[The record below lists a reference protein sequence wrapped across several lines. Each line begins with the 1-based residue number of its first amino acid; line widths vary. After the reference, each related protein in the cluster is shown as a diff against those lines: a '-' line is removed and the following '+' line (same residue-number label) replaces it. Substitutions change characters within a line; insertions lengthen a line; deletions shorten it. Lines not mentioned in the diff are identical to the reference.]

1 MTAIRIAGVS
11 KSFGDVAALRDINLE
26 VESGENIAVLGP
38 SGSGKSTLLRVLSG
52 LETVD
57 EGEVLFDG
65 KRQNQIPPE
74 KRDVAIVFQS
84 YALYPH
90 LTCRENITLG
100 LRHGK
105 KLSRSEADERAV
117 DIATRMQVEHLLD
130 RKPRA
135 MSGGQRQR
143 IALARALARR
153 SNIVLLDEP
162 LSGLDAQLHA
172 RLRVEIAGLLQSVG
186 ATGVNVT
193 HDQADAMAMASR
205 IAVINKGRIEQFGT
219 PDELYRRPETLFVAG
234 FVGTPPMNLF
244 PVDVESRHSMFG
256 DLRLGAE
263 PDVTIGVRPER
274 FHLSAEA
281 PATAGSA
288 DGAEVWSL
296 SGRVVLIEPTGRE
309 RIVHVQ
315 TSLMESFAVIVDA
328 DSAPSVGAYVTAWC
342 TRDHVHV
349 YSNRTERRLGN
360 ARECGV
366 ELDQRVLVN

>member
-1 MTAIRIAGVS
+1 MAAIRISGVT
-11 KSFGDVAALRDINLE
+11 KSFGDVTALKDIDLE

-52 LETVD
+52 LEQVD
-57 EGEVLFDG
+57 QGEIRFDD
-65 KRQNQIPPE
+65 RLQNRIPPE
-74 KRDVAIVFQS
+74 KRGVAIVFQS

-90 LTCRENITLG
+90 LSCRENITLG

-105 KLSRSEADERAV
+105 KLSKTEANERAM

-130 RKPRA
+130 RKPRE

-153 SNIVLLDEP
+153 SSIVLLDEP

-172 RLRVEIAGLLQSVG
+172 RLRVEIAGLLQGVG

-244 PVDVESRHSMFG
+244 PVETGSGHSLFG
-256 DLRLGAE
+256 NLRLGDE
-263 PDVTIGVRPER
+263 QEVTIGVRPER
-274 FHLSAEA
+274 FHL
-281 PATAGSA
+281 AT
-288 DGAEVWSL
+288 EVPKTPDTWSL

-315 TSLMESFAVIVDA
+315 TSPMESFAVIVDA
-328 DSAPSVGAYVTAWC
+328 DRAPQVGAYVTAWC

-360 ARECGV
+360 AQECGV
-366 ELDQRVLVN
+366 ELDERVLVY

>member
-1 MTAIRIAGVS
+1 MTAIRIAGAS
-11 KSFGDVAALRDINLE
+11 KSFGDVAALRDINLD

-57 EGEVLFDG
+57 EGDILFDNV
-65 KRQNQIPPE
+65 RQNRVPPE

-90 LTCRENITLG
+90 LTCQENITLG

-105 KLSRSEADERAV
+105 KLSRTEADARAV

-153 SNIVLLDEP
+153 SSIVLLDEP

-172 RLRVEIAGLLQSVG
+172 QLRVEIAGLLQSVG

-205 IAVINKGRIEQFGT
+205 IAVINKGRIEQYGT

-244 PVDVESRHSMFG
+244 SVDPDEHSTAFG
-256 DLRLGAE
+256 PLRLGDE
-263 PDVTIGVRPER
+263 QDLTIGVRPER
-274 FHLSAEA
+274 FHLSTESTA
-281 PATAGSA
+281 PA
-288 DGAEVWSL
+288 DGWSL
-296 SGRVVLIEPTGRE
+296 SGRVVLVEPTGRE
-309 RIVHVQ
+309 RVVHVQ
-315 TSLMESFAVIVDA
+315 TSLTESFAVI
-328 DSAPSVGAYVTAWC
+328 STL
-342 TRDHVHV
+342 R
-349 YSNRTERRLGN
+349 
-360 ARECGV
+360 
-366 ELDQRVLVN
+366 

>member
-1 MTAIRIAGVS
+1 MTAIRISDVS
-11 KSFGDVAALRDINLE
+11 KSFGEVTALEDINLE

-52 LETVD
+52 LEQVNK
-57 EGEVLFDG
+57 GEISFDN
-65 KRQNQIPPE
+65 RLQNHIPPE
-74 KRDVAIVFQS
+74 RRDVAIVFQS

-90 LTCRENITLG
+90 LSCRENITLG

-105 KLSRSEADERAV
+105 KLSKSKANERAT

-130 RKPRA
+130 RKPRE

-153 SNIVLLDEP
+153 SSIVLLDEP

-172 RLRVEIAGLLQSVG
+172 KLRVEIAALLQSVG

-219 PDELYRRPETLFVAG
+219 PDELYRRPQTLFVAG

-244 PVDVESRHSMFG
+244 PVSQGSGKSLFG

-263 PDVTIGVRPER
+263 QDITIGVRPER
-274 FHLSAEA
+274 FHLSPNTPDQTE
-281 PATAGSA
+281 T
-288 DGAEVWSL
+288 WTL

-315 TSLMESFAVIVDA
+315 TSPLESFAVITDA
-328 DSAPSVGAYVTAWC
+328 DHAPQVGEYVTAWC
-342 TRDHVHV
+342 TRNHVHV
-349 YSNRTERRLGN
+349 YSNLTERRLGN
-360 ARECGV
+360 AQECGV
-366 ELDQRVLVN
+366 HRSESVLLV

>member
-11 KSFGDVAALRDINLE
+11 KSFGDVAALSDIDLE

-52 LETVD
+52 LESVD
-57 EGEVLFDG
+57 RGEVLFDG
-65 KRQNQIPPE
+65 ERQNQIPPE

-105 KLSRSEADERAV
+105 KLSRSDADARAV

-153 SNIVLLDEP
+153 SSIVLLDEP

-172 RLRVEIAGLLQSVG
+172 RLRVEIAGLLQGVG

-244 PVDVESRHSMFG
+244 PVDPESGRSTFG
-256 DLRLGAE
+256 DLRLGDE
-263 PDVTIGVRPER
+263 QDVTIGVRPER
-274 FHLSAEA
+274 FHLSTEA
-281 PATAGSA
+281 PANA
-288 DGAEVWSL
+288 DAWSL

-328 DSAPSVGAYVTAWC
+328 DHAPSVGAYVTAWC

-366 ELDQRVLVN
+366 ELDERVLVV